1 MPNPPSC
8 VDQRHNVTIERR
20 NQPVLPVDDS
30 LLDELKPLGEGETV
44 ERPLI
49 LKKLSICADVAGPLL
64 RAWDFLNLNSRVR

>member
-1 MPNPPSC
+1 M
-8 VDQRHNVTIERR
+8 ERR

-30 LLDELKPLGEGETV
+30 LLKTLKPLGEGEVV

-64 RAWDFLNLNSRVR
+64 RAWDFLNLNAQVRPFVQAK